1 MGKHGR
7 PSKAEQLHIEKTL
20 RPYFEKM
27 LSPSFAA
34 RDAGININTVKK
46 YYRVFSDEIR
56 SSEHP
61 DFIQRSKNIIQN
73 CSLAFDVQLSKLY
86 TLQDKLEAQINQ
98 EIKQKGSIPPALY
111 KISMRLSA
119 EIAGLLFK
127 KANLTLSPTAD
138 ITLSRY
144 IKESGIVA

>member
-98 EIKQKGSIPPALY
+98 EIKQKGKIPPALY
-111 KISMRLSA
+111 KISIRLST

>member
-1 MGKHGR
+1 
-7 PSKAEQLHIEKTL
+7 
-20 RPYFEKM
+20 M
-27 LSPSFAA
+27 LSSSIAA
-34 RDAGININTVKK
+34 KETGININTVKK
-46 YYRVFSDEIR
+46 YYRDFSNQIK
-56 SSEHP
+56 SSQHP
-61 DFIQRSKNIIQN
+61 DFIQRSKNTVQN

-98 EIKQKGSIPPALY
+98 EIKQKGKIPPALY

-119 EIAGLLFK
+119 EIAGLFFK

>member
-1 MGKHGR
+1 
-7 PSKAEQLHIEKTL
+7 
-20 RPYFEKM
+20 M

-98 EIKQKGSIPPALY
+98 EIKQKGKIPPALY
-111 KISMRLSA
+111 KISIRLSA

>member
-7 PSKAEQLHIEKTL
+7 PSQAEQLHIEKTL
-20 RPYFEKM
+20 RSYFEKM

-98 EIKQKGSIPPALY
+98 EIKQKGKIPPALY
-111 KISMRLSA
+111 KISIRLST